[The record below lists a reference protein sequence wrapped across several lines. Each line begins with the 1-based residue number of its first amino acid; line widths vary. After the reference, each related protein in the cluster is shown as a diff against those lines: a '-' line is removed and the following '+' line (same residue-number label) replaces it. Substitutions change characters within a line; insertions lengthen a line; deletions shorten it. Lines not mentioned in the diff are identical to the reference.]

1 MVKASQFCNVMKSLT
16 VSSNSFTMRKW
27 QQIAKFFEVSMEE
40 SAFPLSTSF
49 YLSQC
54 ITLSLSLYCTI
65 SHSHYP
71 VYFLLIS
78 LSLSTFLHASLCLF
92 LCIPMSFLWIFSP
105 LSVSF
110 CYSPM
115 HHAVSFF
122 YLILSPPAIS
132 RSPTFSNRFI
142 SLSLYRFLSI
152 SFSLLSPYLSFFLVS
167 LLISLFN
174 FVFLC
179 ISTSS
184 ILSLILSF
192 YVSHPLPSCP

>member
-1 MVKASQFCNVMKSLT
+1 V
-16 VSSNSFTMRKW
+16 
-27 QQIAKFFEVSMEE
+27 
-40 SAFPLSTSF
+40 
-49 YLSQC
+49 
-54 ITLSLSLYCTI
+54 LSLSL
-65 SHSHYP
+65 P
-71 VYFLLIS
+71 
-78 LSLSTFLHASLCLF
+78 LSTFLSASLCLF
-92 LCIPMSFLWIFSP
+92 LCTVQYLILTILYIFSLSP
-105 LSVSF
+105 YLFLPFSMHHSVSF
-110 CYSPM
+110 F
-115 HHAVSFF
+115 VSQCLFSEYFPLSLSLSAILLCITLSLFF